1 MTRGLNGGAW
11 AEVGEGCP
19 VLCRVSDEHKAYL
32 LIGEAP
38 HQYEL
43 TFAIGPM
50 RDLVAKTS
58 AALAQLEARGE
69 PV

>member
-1 MTRGLNGGAW
+1 MRELNGGAW
-11 AEVGEGCP
+11 ADIGEGCP
-19 VLCRVSDEHKAYL
+19 VLCRVSDENKAYL

-43 TFAIGPM
+43 TFAIEPM
-50 RDLVAKTS
+50 RELVAKTS
-58 AALAQLEARGE
+58 ATLAQMEARAT